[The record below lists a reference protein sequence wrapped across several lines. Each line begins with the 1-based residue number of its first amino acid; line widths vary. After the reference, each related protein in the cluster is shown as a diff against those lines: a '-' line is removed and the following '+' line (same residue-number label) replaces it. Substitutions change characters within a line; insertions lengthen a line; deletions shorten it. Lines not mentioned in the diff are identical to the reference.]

1 MPYINIDE
9 DVFIDVRDFYR
20 ELDDPEKEQLAD
32 LLTEDGFLDE
42 LEEENRN
49 KNISGFD
56 EETFESSLK
65 KLRGKWNMLSKEE
78 EETIVKI
85 ASKF

>member
-49 KNISGFD
+49 KNINGFD